1 MKKKI
6 RKIVT
11 MAFAVILLCTG
22 FTANAKEQIKIS
34 DKEYA
39 VVLEDA
45 SNVFI
50 GNKTPVSGEVG
61 TKVFLTYTVEK
72 LNSNYAT
79 TSGVV
84 ATTRPHDAYPSSY
97 GSQLWGSTQR
107 DIGGLLFKEGYTF
120 VFRFERTEKG
130 FEYQAL
136 KMKDDKVAN
145 INFTLGTSV
154 NDAFPFYGIWTGG
167 TADDSVNAVL
177 THVRCYDE
185 NGNDLGVDT
194 NALSKVKIYEDGEV
208 ENYEDIKAGFYCKE
222 NDTLLV
228 LHDNKVAYVE
238 SELLGKEVDYRL
250 MYGTQLTLKYP
261 EGKEIWHYTHM
272 RVTDSH
278 DNIYFRLQ
286 DAKATFITGEEKIV
300 KEINA
305 DTRYR
310 VEKPEDPTK
319 KGDEFLGWYLGSEQE
334 FDFDSYTTESVTLYA
349 KWRDGDGHEYLAVDS
364 EGVNKWSIDFEP
376 IIAIGASA
384 VILAGLVV
392 GYIILAKRRGK
403 KNEQA

>member
-1 MKKKI
+1 MKKKL
-6 RKIVT
+6 KQIVT

-22 FTANAKEQIKIS
+22 FTVNAEEQIKIS

-45 SNVFI
+45 VGVYI
-50 GNKTPVSGEVG
+50 GNKIPVSGKIG

-72 LNSNYAT
+72 LTSNHAT

-84 ATTRPHDAYPSSY
+84 ATKRPHDRYPSSF
-97 GSQLWGSTQR
+97 GSMLWGSTQAEV
-107 DIGGLLFKEGYTF
+107 GSLLFKEGYTF
-120 VFRFERTEKG
+120 VFRLERTENG

-136 KMKDDKVAN
+136 KMKDDKVSN
-145 INFTLGTSV
+145 INFSLGTNV
-154 NDAFPFYGIWTGG
+154 NDAFPFYGIMIDGLG
-167 TADDSVNAVL
+167 THTVDAVL

-185 NGNDLGVDT
+185 NGNDLGIDT
-194 NALSKVKIYEDGEV
+194 NNVTKAKIYEDGEV
-208 ENYEDIKAGFYCKE
+208 ASYEDVKAGFYCKE
-222 NDTLLV
+222 NNTLIV

-238 SELLGKEVDYRL
+238 TELLGREADYRL

-272 RVTDSH
+272 RLTDEEG
-278 DNIYFRLQ
+278 NIYLRLQ
-286 DAKATFITGEEKIV
+286 DAKATFITGDEKIV
-300 KEINA
+300 KEVNP

-319 KGDEFLGWYLGSEQE
+319 KGDEFLGWYLGTDQE

-364 EGVNKWSIDFEP
+364 EAVNKISIDFEP

-384 VILAGLVV
+384 VVLAGLVV